1 MPLAMGLI
9 RGGEFGWRLRLETG
23 VSTALGE
30 LEMDIPYGPESLRLR
45 PQLHDG
51 ACQRYKCSIQFEV
64 EASPSIYRK
73 VFREWY
79 VLG

>member
-1 MPLAMGLI
+1 
-9 RGGEFGWRLRLETG
+9 
-23 VSTALGE
+23 
-30 LEMDIPYGPESLRLR
+30 MDIPYGPENLRLR